1 MSHYSDIDPQDID
14 PDTGRPYSNYSS
26 PSLDTSFHDHEADVG
41 DLPTVEEAALKLLE
55 RLGIIVENL
64 PQAQREA
71 ANELS
76 EALARA
82 GK

>member
-1 MSHYSDIDPQDID
+1 MSRYSDINPMDLD

-26 PSLDTSFHDHEADVG
+26 PSLDTSFHDTEMDVD
-41 DLPTVEEAALKLLE
+41 DLPSVEDAALLLLE
-55 RLGIIVENL
+55 RLGNVSVNL

-71 ANELS
+71 ADALS

-82 GK
+82 GR